1 MLRSRLLFVL
11 TLLLT
16 ACSASSTALPTYTVA
31 SLPTVTPSPTAS
43 PTPTATPTATAS
55 PVPPTATATPTSTP
69 TATATPLPPTPT
81 ATSTPAPTATAT
93 PPPGDLWLAPSDLRV
108 HPDGATFYSGDLIS
122 FQVYAHHGYEWTSP
136 DPPDV
141 ELEIWLGPPDEGQL
155 IAQNTVRF
163 YGRQEGSAWLEW
175 VWDTTGMVGPQ
186 TLNVV
191 LDPDDEIQIGDEDP
205 DNNVITRT
213 VDLRPSDELPAVW
226 ADARW
231 VQATSACCVFH
242 YITGSAAE
250 RDIDELITLADAAI
264 AYAGEQLG
272 EETEQKLDVYLIDR
286 VLGHGGYAGEGLI
299 LSYLDRFYAGG
310 EWVQVFRH
318 EGTHVLDRAF
328 AEIRP
333 ALMTEG
339 LAVYVAGGHFRPDP
353 ISERAA
359 ALLALDRYIP
369 LAELADD
376 FYPQQHEIGYL
387 EAAGFVSFLV
397 DRFGWDSFKTFYG
410 GMPKDQAGQS
420 AMIDAALQQHFGLT
434 LSQAEA
440 DWLVTLQALTP
451 SPTQVTDLR
460 LTIQFYD
467 TVRRYQRDWD
477 PSAYFLDAWLPA
489 PGEAERQGITADLLR
504 HPSERVNVTLETMF
518 VAADRA
524 IDAGAYDQ
532 AQTLLDAINR
542 VLDAAG
548 DLKADPLAEQY
559 GALVRATAVAG
570 YEAQQIDLDLEGD
583 VARVLA
589 TLEHEAEPVEL
600 AFARRAG
607 VWRVTSWGN

>member
-1 MLRSRLLFVL
+1 MLRSRLVLAL

-43 PTPTATPTATAS
+43 PTFTPT
-55 PVPPTATATPTSTP
+55 PVPPTATSTPTLTP
-69 TATATPLPPTPT
+69 TATATPLPPTATPT
-81 ATSTPAPTATAT
+81 ATPVPTATPT
-93 PPPGDLWLAPSDLRV
+93 PPPDDLWLSSSDLRV
-108 HPDGATFYSGDLIS
+108 HPDGDAFYSGDLIS
-122 FQVYAHHGYEWTSP
+122 FQVYAHHGSAWTSS

-141 ELEIWLGPPDEGQL
+141 ELEIWQGVPGEGQL
-155 IAQNTVRF
+155 IAQDTVRF
-163 YGRQEGSAWLEW
+163 YGKQDGSAWLQW
-175 VWDTTGMVGPQ
+175 VWDTSGLVGPQ
-186 TLNVV
+186 TLTVV

-213 VDLRPSDELPAVW
+213 VELQPRDQMPAVW

-231 VQATSACCVFH
+231 VQTTSTCCVFH
-242 YITGSAAE
+242 YIGGSAAE
-250 RDIDELITLADAAI
+250 RDIDELTTLADAAV

-272 EETEQKLDVYLIDR
+272 EETGQKLDIYLIDR
-286 VLGHGGYAGEGLI
+286 VLGHGGFAAEGLI

-333 ALMTEG
+333 ALLTEG
-339 LAVYVAGGHFRPDP
+339 LAVYVAGGHFRQEP
-353 ISERAA
+353 INERAA

-369 LAELADD
+369 LPELADS

-387 EAAGFVSFLV
+387 EAASFVGFLV
-397 DRFGWDSFKTFYG
+397 DRFGWESFKTFYG
-410 GMPKDQAGQS
+410 DMPKDQAGQA
-420 AMIDAALQQHFGLT
+420 AMIDAALQNNFGLT
-434 LSQAEA
+434 LNQAEA
-440 DWLVTLQALTP
+440 DWLAALRALTP
-451 SPTQVTDLR
+451 SPAQVADLC
-460 LTIQFYD
+460 LTIDFYD

-477 PSAYFLDAWLPA
+477 PSAYFLEAWLPS
-489 PGEAERQGITADLLR
+489 PEEAERRGITADLLR
-504 HPSERVNVTLETMF
+504 HPSGRVNVALETMF

-524 IDAGAYDQ
+524 IDAEAYDQ

-548 DLKADPLAEQY
+548 DLEADSLAAQY
-559 GALVRATAVAG
+559 AALVGATAAAG
-570 YEAQQIDLDLEGD
+570 YEAQRIDLDLERD

-589 TLEHEAEPVEL
+589 TQEHAAEPVEL
-600 AFARRAG
+600 TIARRAG